1 MESTMTVDQLYDS
14 EIKSLP
20 PDQRLRLA
28 ARIINDLTTQPR
40 TVEESDSWSDE
51 DLRDFT
57 RSGWQLIQ
65 KRLTEPDHA

>member
-1 MESTMTVDQLYDS
+1 MTVDQLYDT

-28 ARIINDLTTQPR
+28 ARIINDLTVQSR
-40 TVEESDSWSDE
+40 VIDESDEWSDE

-57 RSGWQLIQ
+57 RSGSQHIEA
-65 KRLTEPDHA
+65 RLVEMERT